1 MGTDVGAYFNIEIE
15 FLNRLEVSNVP
26 AKLFDQSLFFYDF
39 KKQAWKT
46 FQNYY
51 DLAKSILIY
60 FVYIDVKQPWLK
72 N

>member
-39 KKQAWKT
+39 KKQA
-46 FQNYY
+46 
-51 DLAKSILIY
+51 
-60 FVYIDVKQPWLK
+60 
-72 N
+72 